1 MLSWFN
7 VKIRAWPAH
16 GATHDCVREQP
27 RGSLDWEHRWALSLL
42 PPPGR
47 LSRRSQRKPICSAPP
62 PAPTPSTLPK
72 LRRAHVP
79 ASLPTPISH
88 GSPVL
93 HGPQCPQSPTF
104 PFAAPAVD
112 KSTAQN
118 FTQSPP
124 GNQKKVC
131 LKKQKKVD
139 KCCSDRVAWVTHS
152 ECDECQECVLGGN
165 VRPEGLR
172 ASWRE
177 SWGRDYSKRGSRQ

>member
-1 MLSWFN
+1 MARSVHGGGSHGPWGHGACLLWATCCEAGDEASILYSVWMLSWFN

-124 GNQKKVC
+124 GNRRKYV
-131 LKKQKKVD
+131 
-139 KCCSDRVAWVTHS
+139 
-152 ECDECQECVLGGN
+152 
-165 VRPEGLR
+165 
-172 ASWRE
+172 
-177 SWGRDYSKRGSRQ
+177 